1 MMLKKTQLSIFIQLL
16 AFKYPPPQSFVNIFC
31 DIFQMVGG
39 SSICCFTKVEIW
51 SCRKSALFSEEQQSL
66 PQPFALAEILKQPM
80 RGKQRQNSYRF
91 VDPRCRYFL
100 FLFWNTL
107 RKRSVLGTRA
117 NAFSHV
123 SLSKWDPSRVAWTPS
138 SLSENPFGE
147 TKTNSIENWLSI
159 LLEWVG
165 LVPPF
170 HPKQALD
177 SVLLASEK
185 NHLIVESQAVTKEF
199 R

>member
-1 MMLKKTQLSIFIQLL
+1 MVAVALS
-16 AFKYPPPQSFVNIFC
+16 V
-31 DIFQMVGG
+31 
-39 SSICCFTKVEIW
+39 TKVEIW

-91 VDPRCRYFL
+91 VDLRCRYFL
-100 FLFWNTL
+100 FLFWDTL
-107 RKRSVLGTRA
+107 RKRSVPGTRA
-117 NAFSHV
+117 NVFPHV

-147 TKTNSIENWLSI
+147 TKANSIENWLSI
-159 LLEWVG
+159 LREWVG
-165 LVPPF
+165 LVPAL

-177 SVLLASEK
+177 LVLLASEK